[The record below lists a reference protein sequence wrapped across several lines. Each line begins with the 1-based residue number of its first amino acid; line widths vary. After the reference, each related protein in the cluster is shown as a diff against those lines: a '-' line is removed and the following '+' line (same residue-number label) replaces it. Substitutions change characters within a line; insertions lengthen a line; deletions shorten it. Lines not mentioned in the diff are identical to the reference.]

1 MHITLAGVCCYN
13 VISFRCCSA
22 RQDISSLQFR
32 SSLSLLAPPSPCT
45 PTVLLLLMVKHLNWM
60 STISRNT
67 LFFRISRER
76 GERNIWGIQISALV
90 WMSRWLSF
98 LSHDVELK
106 CMAAKKHQAS
116 MRKCSVC
123 GWQKVFILRRKVFSV
138 QIEEIFGRAS
148 IHLAFR
154 SERQFW
160 TKNLYL
166 VSVCS
171 LPCTFCE

>member
-1 MHITLAGVCCYN
+1 MLL
-13 VISFRCCSA
+13 CSA

-90 WMSRWLSF
+90 WMSSRWLSF
-98 LSHDVELK
+98 FSHVVRAQMQGSEE
-106 CMAAKKHQAS
+106 AS
-116 MRKCSVC
+116 
-123 GWQKVFILRRKVFSV
+123 
-138 QIEEIFGRAS
+138 S
-148 IHLAFR
+148 IHEKVQR
-154 SERQFW
+154 SWMAKSFHFEMKSISSADRGNIRSCIHPSCIQFW

-166 VSVCS
+166 VNVRS